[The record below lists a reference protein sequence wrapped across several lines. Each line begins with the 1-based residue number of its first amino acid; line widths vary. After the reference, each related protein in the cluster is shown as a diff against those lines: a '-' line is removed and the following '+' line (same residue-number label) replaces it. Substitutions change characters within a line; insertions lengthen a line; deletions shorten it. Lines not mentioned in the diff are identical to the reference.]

1 MNGQVEEHRFD
12 AGIVVLNYAEVQAV
26 APKLVMLHGGTARWQ
41 TFVGMVADLAAAWHL
56 YLPDFRGHGR
66 SGRTPGHYRLA
77 DFAADTCAFLA
88 ARVTDPAILFGHS
101 LGGSIALLAAAQCP
115 DMVAGVIVGDASLD
129 QATWEASLR
138 AQRADLLAWHAL
150 AGGRVPLA
158 AIIEALKDAPAW
170 AGDANTP
177 RMRELLGED
186 HPMFPALAESLH
198 AQDPEVFST
207 MLDDF
212 ERFAAGY
219 DMRTLLPAIRCPVL
233 LLQADPTAGAVMGD
247 TEVRQALALLAQGA
261 HVKLAGLS
269 HAFHH
274 ERPAL
279 VIEAINRWYRGLSQ
293 SA

>member
-1 MNGQVEEHRFD
+1 
-12 AGIVVLNYAEVQAV
+12 
-26 APKLVMLHGGTARWQ
+26 
-41 TFVGMVADLAAAWHL
+41 
-56 YLPDFRGHGR
+56 
-66 SGRTPGHYRLA
+66 
-77 DFAADTCAFLA
+77 
-88 ARVTDPAILFGHS
+88 
-101 LGGSIALLAAAQCP
+101 
-115 DMVAGVIVGDASLD
+115 VIVGDAPLD
-129 QATWEASLR
+129 KVTWEA
-138 AQRADLLAWHAL
+138 AIQVQQADLLAWRAL
-150 AGGRVPLA
+150 SGGSVPLA
-158 AIIEALKDAPAW
+158 EVIEALKDAPSW
-170 AGDANTP
+170 AGDASAP

-198 AQDPEVFST
+198 AQDPDVLSGIME
-207 MLDDF
+207 DF
-212 ERFAAGY
+212 EGFAAGY
-219 DMRTLLPAIRCPVL
+219 DMRILLPAIRCPVL